1 MLPLNNQKN
10 RFSKEEV
17 TVIRFALGVFLQT
30 DFSGLTSKQ
39 EEEKAKTIA
48 KEVIDKLTV
57 EADEFKFKELCVMAG
72 AVDNIISLMDDG
84 EKLGMNET
92 QFKNCKFFLPAVKQK
107 LVELIS

>member
-84 EKLGMNET
+84 EKLGMSEV